1 MPFLAWRALEK
12 RYAGRAALDGVTLS
26 LERGR
31 VLAILGPSGC
41 GKTTLLRVTAGL
53 EAPDA
58 GEVVLDGV
66 DLAPLPPERRGIGLV
81 FQDYALFPHLDVAGN
96 VGFGLRM
103 ARWPRARAAARVAGM
118 LDLVGLS
125 GYGRRRV
132 QSLSGGEQQRVA
144 LARGLAP
151 EPRVLMLDEPMGALD
166 ASLRSAL
173 LDEVPRI
180 LHAAGATTVYVTHDQ
195 EEAMAV
201 ADRVAV
207 MRAGRIVQHGRPAD
221 LVERP
226 SNAFV
231 AGFLRLGALVPVRA
245 EVRAGAGSPAVV
257 DTPLGRLALKG
268 RAEESVVLVRPEAIR
283 LAAGPGLVPVHA
295 HVLSVQ
301 AGAGGARLRLS
312 LEGDDG
318 TSCEARCVLEPGRT
332 PPRVGP
338 RRIWL
343 DPARLRRLPTR

>member
-1 MPFLAWRALEK
+1 MPFLAWRSLEK

-41 GKTTLLRVTAGL
+41 GKTTLLRLTAGL

-58 GEVVLDGV
+58 GAVLLDGV
-66 DLAPLPPERRGIGLV
+66 DLGPFPPERRGIGLV

-103 ARWPRARAAARVAGM
+103 ARWPRARAAARVDVM
-118 LDLVGLS
+118 LALVGLS

-132 QSLSGGEQQRVA
+132 QALSGGEQQRVA

-166 ASLRSAL
+166 ASLRTAL

-180 LHAAGATTVYVTHDQ
+180 LHAAGATTVYVTHEQ

-226 SNAFV
+226 VDTFV
-231 AGFLRLGALVPVRA
+231 AGFLRLGALVPVRTGSA
-245 EVRAGAGSPAVV
+245 AGAM
-257 DTPLGRLALKG
+257 TPLGRLPVRVAG
-268 RAEESVVLVRPEAIR
+268 QQEGSAVLVRPEAVR
-283 LAAGPGLVPVHA
+283 LAAGPGLVPVRA
-295 HVLSVQ
+295 RVVSVQ
-301 AGAGGARLRLS
+301 PGAGGARLRLS

-318 TSCEARCVLEPGRT
+318 TSYEARCLLEPGRK
-332 PPRVGP
+332 PPHAGP
-338 RRIWL
+338 RRAWL
-343 DPARLRRLPTR
+343 DPARLRWLPTR

>member
-41 GKTTLLRVTAGL
+41 GKTTLLRITAGL

-66 DLAPLPPERRGIGLV
+66 DLGPLPPERRGVGLV
-81 FQDYALFPHLDVAGN
+81 FQDYALFPHLDAAGN

-103 ARWPRARAAARVAGM
+103 AHWPRARAAARVESM
-118 LDLVGLS
+118 LALVGLS

-151 EPRVLMLDEPMGALD
+151 EPRVLMLDEPLGALD
-166 ASLRSAL
+166 ATLRSTL

-180 LHAAGATTVYVTHDQ
+180 LHAAGATTVYVTHEQ

-207 MRAGRIVQHGRPAD
+207 MRSGRIVQHGRPAD

-226 SNAFV
+226 ADAFV
-231 AGFLRLGALVPVRA
+231 AGFLRLGALVPVRSSSA
-245 EVRAGAGSPAVV
+245 AGV
-257 DTPLGRLALKG
+257 DTPLGRLPIKG
-268 RAEESVVLVRPEAIR
+268 RAEGSAVLVRPEAVR
-283 LAAGPGLVPVHA
+283 LVGGPGLVPVRA
-295 HVLSVQ
+295 RVLSVQ
-301 AGAGGARLRLS
+301 PGAGGARLRLS

-318 TSCEARCVLEPGRT
+318 TSCESRCVLEPGRT
-332 PPRVGP
+332 PPRAGP
-338 RRIWL
+338 RRVWL
-343 DPARLRRLPTR
+343 DPARLRWLPTR